1 MNIRNPFARSG
12 YLMILAIVLF
22 HMTELTAQVLMDMEK
37 ALDIAIVNSPTM
49 QQVELNLLRNQ
60 ELLNAQRARLK
71 SQFGL
76 VLNPFEYERS
86 NRFDRR
92 TSEWFLNESASST
105 GTFSINQRILPTD
118 GTIAL
123 YNTFWYDYNNSQS
136 AGAVNPISRTW
147 NNRLYLQLTQ
157 PIFTYN
163 RTKVELKK
171 VELSYETALLTYLL
185 QKLSLERN
193 VAQKFYA
200 VYSMQMRLDIA
211 NEELK
216 NNQASHE
223 ITKNKVDG
231 GLLALEELYQSE
243 VNLATSRSSVYTAEL
258 NLQNAMDEL
267 KVVIGMPLTDD
278 FELVTML
285 KADSVQIDPD
295 MALSHALENR
305 MELRQRSIDIENSRF
320 NLLDA
325 KTTNEFAG
333 SISASFGITANHE
346 DLGQLF
352 DNPTNTPSVGL
363 TLNIP
368 IFDWGERKSE
378 IKAAEA
384 EIKRTEIDL
393 EMEKMDIQVNVRS
406 IIRSIKNLENQ
417 IIIQEKT
424 VDNAEL
430 TYEINL
436 ERYKNG
442 DLTSLDLGIIQ
453 SQLSD
458 NKMSLTNAIID
469 YKLELLN
476 LKIQTLYD
484 FEYQGPIIPKEL
496 LEKKNNQ

>member
-1 MNIRNPFARSG
+1 MAAGLR
-12 YLMILAIVLF
+12 
-22 HMTELTAQVLMDMEK
+22 AQVLMDMEK
-37 ALDIAIVNSPTM
+37 ALDIAMENSPTM
-49 QQVELNLLRNQ
+49 QQVELDLARNQ

-105 GTFSINQRILPTD
+105 GTLSINQRILPTD
-118 GTIAL
+118 GTISL
-123 YNTFWYDYNNSQS
+123 YNTFWYDYNNSKS
-136 AGAVNPISRTW
+136 AGAVDPISRTW

-163 RTKVELKK
+163 RTKVELSR
-171 VELSYETALLTYLL
+171 VELSYETALLRYLL

-193 VAQKFYA
+193 VAQTFYA

-216 NNQASHE
+216 NNQESHE
-223 ITKNKVDG
+223 IIKNKVDG

-258 NLQNAMDEL
+258 NFQNAMDEL
-267 KVVIGMPLTDD
+267 KVVIGMPLTDE
-278 FELVTML
+278 FEVLTVI
-285 KADSVQIDPD
+285 KADSVEIDPD
-295 MALSHALENR
+295 MALNHALTNR
-305 MELRQRSIDIENSRF
+305 MELRQRSIDIENSMF
-320 NLLDA
+320 NLLEA

-333 SISASFGITANHE
+333 SISASFGITANQE

-352 DNPTNTPSVGL
+352 ENPTNTPSVGL

-378 IKAAEA
+378 IMAAEA
-384 EIKRTEIDL
+384 SIKSAEIDL
-393 EMEKMDIQVNVRS
+393 EIEKIDIQVNIRS
-406 IIRSIKNLENQ
+406 IIRNIKNLENQ
-417 IIIQEKT
+417 ITIQEKT

-430 TYEINL
+430 TYQINL

-458 NKMSLTNAIID
+458 NKMALTNAIID

-484 FEYQGPIIPKEL
+484 FEYDVSIIPEEL
-496 LEKKNNQ
+496 LKKEEKQ

>member
-1 MNIRNPFARSG
+1 MNITNPFTRSR
-12 YLMILAIVLF
+12 YLMIIAIVLF
-22 HMTELTAQVLMDMEK
+22 QVTGLPAQVLMDMER
-37 ALDIAIVNSPTM
+37 ALDIAILNSPTM
-49 QQVELNLLRNQ
+49 QQVELDLLRNQ

-76 VLNPFEYERS
+76 VLDPFEYERA

-105 GTFSINQRILPTD
+105 GTLSINQRILPTD
-118 GTIAL
+118 GTISL
-123 YNTFWYDYNNSQS
+123 RNTFWYDYNNSQS
-136 AGAVNPISRTW
+136 PDAVDPISQTW
-147 NNRLYLQLTQ
+147 NNRLYLELTQ

-163 RTKVELKK
+163 RTRVELQR
-171 VELSYETALLTYLL
+171 VELSYETALLRYLL

-193 VAQKFYA
+193 VAQNFYN
-200 VYSMQMRLDIA
+200 VYSMQMRLNIA

-216 NNQASHE
+216 NNAESHE
-223 ITKNKVDG
+223 IIKNKVEG

-243 VNLATSRSSVYTAEL
+243 VNLATSRSSVYTSEL
-258 NLQNAMDEL
+258 NLLNAMDEL
-267 KVVIGMPLTDD
+267 KVVIGMPLTEE
-278 FELVTML
+278 FELLAVI
-285 KADSVQIDPD
+285 KADSVDVDPE
-295 MALSHALENR
+295 MAINHALANR
-305 MELRQRSIDIENSRF
+305 MELRQRAIDIENSMF
-320 NLLDA
+320 NLLEA

-333 SISASFGITANHE
+333 SITASFGIQANHE

-384 EIKRTEIDL
+384 DLMSTEIDL
-393 EMEKMDIQVNVRS
+393 EIEKIEIQVNVRS
-406 IIRSIKNLENQ
+406 IVRSIKNLENQ
-417 IIIQEKT
+417 IIIQEVT
-424 VDNAEL
+424 VDNAKL
-430 TYEINL
+430 TYDINL
-436 ERYKNG
+436 ERYRNG

-458 NKMSLTNAIID
+458 RKMSLTNAIID
-469 YKLELLN
+469 LKLELLN

-484 FEYQGPIIPKEL
+484 FEYQVSIIPEEL
-496 LEKKNNQ
+496 LEEENN